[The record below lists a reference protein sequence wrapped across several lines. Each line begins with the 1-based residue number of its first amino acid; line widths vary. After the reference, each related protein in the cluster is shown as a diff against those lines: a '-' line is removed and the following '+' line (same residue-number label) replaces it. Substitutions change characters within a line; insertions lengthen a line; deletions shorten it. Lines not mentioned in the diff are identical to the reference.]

1 MAAYIS
7 VPRDLGR
14 VKSKIFFNLTKRQ
27 LICFSIAAA
36 IGVPLFFL
44 VKKSGNV
51 SLAALTMIGVMM
63 PFFFLAMYEKDGQPL
78 EVILDHFIEAKFR
91 RPKERPYC
99 TDNYY
104 TALIRQYQAEQEV
117 EKIVFHSEEKAK
129 GKRPAGA
136 AKVSQQKGAKAG
148 RKNYRGRKEK

>member
-7 VPRDLGR
+7 VPRDLSK

-36 IGVPLFFL
+36 VGVPLFFL
-44 VKKSGNV
+44 VKRGGNV
-51 SLAALTMIGVMM
+51 SLAALTMIGVML
-63 PFFFLAMYEKDGQPL
+63 PFFFFAMYEKDGMPL

-99 TDNYY
+99 TDN
-104 TALIRQYQAEQEV
+104 
-117 EKIVFHSEEKAK
+117 
-129 GKRPAGA
+129 
-136 AKVSQQKGAKAG
+136 
-148 RKNYRGRKEK
+148 

>member
-27 LICFSIAAA
+27 LICFSVAAA
-36 IGVPLFFL
+36 VGLPLFFL

-51 SLAALTMIGVMM
+51 SLAALTMIGVML
-63 PFFFLAMYEKDGQPL
+63 PFFFLAMYEKDGMPL
-78 EVILDHFIEAKFR
+78 EVILNHFIEAKFR

-117 EKIVFHSEEKAK
+117 DKIVFHAEKKAK
-129 GKRPAGA
+129 GKRSSGA
-136 AKVSQQKGAKAG
+136 AKVAQQKGAQAG
-148 RKNYRGRKEK
+148 GADHRKRKEK

>member
-7 VPRDLGR
+7 VPRDLGK
-14 VKSKIFFNLTKRQ
+14 VKTKIFFNLTKRQ

-36 IGVPLFFL
+36 VGIPLFFL

-51 SLAALTMIGVMM
+51 SLAALTMIGVML
-63 PFFFLAMYEKDGQPL
+63 PFFFFAMYEKDGMPL

-104 TALIRQYQAEQEV
+104 TALIRQYQAEKEV
-117 EKIVFHSEEKAK
+117 ERIVFHSEKKAK
-129 GKRPAGA
+129 GKRPAGT
-136 AKVSQQKGAKAG
+136 AKATQQKGAKAG
-148 RKNYRGRKEK
+148 RADHRGRKEK

>member
-7 VPRDLGR
+7 VPRDLGK
-14 VKSKIFFNLTKRQ
+14 VKTKIFFNLTKRQ
-27 LICFSIAAA
+27 LIGFSIAAA
-36 IGVPLFFL
+36 VGVPLFFL

-51 SLAALTMIGVMM
+51 SLAALTMIGVML
-63 PFFFLAMYEKDGQPL
+63 PFFFFAMFEKDGMPL

-104 TALIRQYQAEQEV
+104 TALIRQYQAEKEG
-117 EKIVFHSEEKAK
+117 ERIVFHAEEKAK
-129 GKRPAGA
+129 GKRSAGT
-136 AKVSQQKGAKAG
+136 AKVAQQKRAKAG
-148 RKNYRGRKEK
+148 RTDHRGRKEK

>member
-7 VPRDLGR
+7 VPRDLGK

-36 IGVPLFFL
+36 VGVPLFFL
-44 VKKSGNV
+44 VKKSGNG
-51 SLAALTMIGVMM
+51 SLAVLCMMVVML
-63 PFFFLAMYEKDGQPL
+63 PFFFFSMYEKDGMPL

-91 RPKERPYC
+91 RPTDRPYC

-104 TALIRQYQAEQEV
+104 TALVRQYQAEKEV
-117 EKIVFHSEEKAK
+117 EKIVFQSEKKAE
-129 GKRPAGA
+129 GKRNAAA
-136 AKVSQQKGAKAG
+136 AKVAQQKGAQAGGKNHKKRKA
-148 RKNYRGRKEK
+148 R

>member
-7 VPRDLGR
+7 VPRDLGK
-14 VKSKIFFNLTKRQ
+14 VKTKIFFNLTKRQ

-51 SLAALTMIGVMM
+51 SLAALAMIGVML
-63 PFFFLAMYEKDGQPL
+63 PFFFLAMYEKDGMPL

-104 TALIRQYQAEQEV
+104 TALIRQYHAEKEV
-117 EKIVFHSEEKAK
+117 EKIVFHSEEKAE
-129 GKRPAGA
+129 GKRSAGT
-136 AKVSQQKGAKAG
+136 AKVAQQKRTKAG
-148 RKNYRGRKEK
+148 RKDHRRG